1 MTIPPSFPPPS
12 GSALPPGV
20 RRVIAVGGG
29 RPGAGHSIVAA
40 NLALYLAQ
48 LGRKVVVVDA
58 DPCGATLHTML
69 DVEPP
74 PPADPVDHLADEELV
89 PVPTPIPGLALLP
102 QLYSVGSTV
111 PVRPGRKPRWARGLR
126 QLDADYILLDLGPG
140 TAPAALDLFMDA
152 DLGVCVTTP
161 EPPSVEATYRLM
173 RALLQRRV
181 RRMLLNDRFKLRM
194 VERALAEL
202 PPLPSPLDLVRAI
215 ARYDSRIAERAA
227 NELAQMRP
235 RLVVNGTRLRQDNEL
250 GPAMVD
256 MATRYLGV
264 NVDYVGHV
272 EQDDA
277 VWLSVVRRKP
287 LLLDSPTSK
296 SARNVERIAR
306 RILALATSREQPR
319 PAEPVSLTER
329 EPNLYEVLWTHRGA
343 TDEELRRAYK
353 RQRDIYQ
360 PGSLPIT
367 SLLSD
372 AELAR
377 ERARVEEAHGT
388 LLDPVRRRAYDLSVF
403 PDAEDTGRGA
413 RPEVDSAVLA
423 ERAMLREELAREIH
437 AETEFTGRLLQ
448 RVRESLGIEIEDIA
462 QQTKIASAHVRAIE
476 AEDFGSLP
484 AQVYTRGFVQQIAKL
499 LGLDP
504 TQVTRTYLRRMRQW
518 QKSQDVPPA

>member
-1 MTIPPSFPPPS
+1 MPSSLPPPS

-29 RPGAGHSIVAA
+29 RPGTGHSIVAA

-48 LGRKVVVVDA
+48 LGRKVVLVDA
-58 DPCGATLHTML
+58 DPSGATLHTML

-74 PPADPVDHLADEELV
+74 PPADPVDPLAEEELV

-140 TAPAALDLFMDA
+140 TTPAALDLFSDA

-161 EPPSVEATYRLM
+161 EPPSVEATYRFV
-173 RALLQRRV
+173 RALFQRRV
-181 RRMLLNDRFKLRM
+181 RRSLLKDRFKLRM

-202 PPLPSPLDLVRAI
+202 PPLPSPIDLVRAL
-215 ARYDSRIAERAA
+215 ARYDSRLSERAA
-227 NELAQMRP
+227 LELAQIRP
-235 RLVVNGTRLRQDNEL
+235 RLVVNGARLRQDSEL

-256 MATRYLGV
+256 MAARYLGASL
-264 NVDYVGHV
+264 DYVGHV

-306 RILALATSREQPR
+306 RILALATAREQPR
-319 PAEPVSLTER
+319 PAEPISLSEQ
-329 EPNLYEVLWTHRGA
+329 EPTLYEVLWTHRGA

-388 LLDPVRRRAYDLSVF
+388 LLDPVRRRAYDISMF
-403 PDAEDTGRGA
+403 PDAADSERRA

-462 QQTKIASAHVRAIE
+462 QQTKIATAHVRAIE
-476 AEDFGSLP
+476 AEEFGSLP

>member
-1 MTIPPSFPPPS
+1 M
-12 GSALPPGV
+12 
-20 RRVIAVGGG
+20 IAVGGG
-29 RPGAGHSIVAA
+29 RPGVGHSIIGA

-48 LGRKVVVVDA
+48 LGRKVVLVDA

-74 PPADPVDHLADEELV
+74 PPADPAVHGAAAHPADPLADDELV
-89 PVPTPIPGLALLP
+89 PIPTPVPGLALLP
-102 QLYSVGSTV
+102 QVYSIGSTV

-126 QLDADYILLDLGPG
+126 QLDADYIVLDLGPG
-140 TAPAALDLFMDA
+140 TAPATLDLFLEA

-161 EPPSVEATYRLM
+161 EPPSVEAAYRFF
-173 RALLQRRV
+173 RALFQRRV
-181 RRMLLNDRFKLRM
+181 RRTLVKDRFKLRM
-194 VERALAEL
+194 LERALAQLE
-202 PPLPSPLDLVRAI
+202 PLPSPIRLIQTA
-215 ARYDSRIAERAA
+215 ARYDSSISERAA
-227 NELAQMRP
+227 TELSKLRP
-235 RLVVNGTRLRQDNEL
+235 RLVVNGARLRQDSEL

-256 MATRYLGV
+256 MAARYLGV
-264 NVDYVGHV
+264 TVDYVGHV

-287 LLLDSPTSK
+287 LLVDGPTSK
-296 SARNVERIAR
+296 SARNVERVAR

-319 PAEPVSLTER
+319 QVDPIPLTEQD
-329 EPNLYEVLWTHRGA
+329 PNLYEVLWTHRGA
-343 TDEELRRAYK
+343 TDEDLRRAYK

-367 SLLSD
+367 SLLSE

-377 ERARVEEAHGT
+377 ERARVEEAHDT
-388 LLDPVRRRAYDLSVF
+388 LLDPVRRRAYDISVF
-403 PDAEDTGRGA
+403 PDAEDSTRSA
-413 RPEVDSAVLA
+413 RPEVDGAVLA

-437 AETEFTGRLLQ
+437 AETEFTGRLLE
-448 RVRESLGIEIEDIA
+448 RVRESQGVEIDDIA
-462 QQTKIASAHVRAIE
+462 QRTKIAAAHVRAIE
-476 AEDFGSLP
+476 AEDFGKLP

-518 QKSQDVPPA
+518 QKTQDLPPV